1 MSPETL
7 EKTFVTIEKLIECV
21 QEHSPQKDIGL
32 VMRAY
37 VFAENRYAHIDH
49 LTGISYIQYVMN
61 VAKYLAELGSE
72 PSVVSAAIVFPPPP
86 LQESVLNELRKN
98 FKGESELLELVEE
111 ILHIGRLEWSLWL
124 SARVQNEYTERRAI
138 LQKMYLLA
146 IDDTTSDGQVQA
158 SRASFHF
165 QKKGKQLENLIRMF
179 LAEATDIRALSIKLV
194 DRLYFIK
201 LLKDLPESQQQSMN
215 YKLLAKI
222 TLAIYA
228 PLANRLGMWR
238 LKSEL
243 EDMSFR
249 LLEPDK
255 YKEIVR
261 YLSAKKQER
270 EEYIAHIIPT
280 IQKELEA
287 LGIEA
292 KIFGRAKHI
301 YSIYKKMEAN
311 QLTFNEI
318 NDLLG
323 VRIIVDTIDDCYL
336 VQSILHECWS
346 PQTEVYGGQAG
357 RDWIANPKENLYQS
371 LHTTILIENKAVE
384 VQIRTGA
391 MHKIAE
397 YGVTALQ
404 SAVHWRYKE
413 SITYRNA
420 KNLRETGE
428 KHRSK
433 QLAELR
439 KILNDDQVVIDS
451 EMKEE
456 QEAVISMLKDLLE
469 DRIFV
474 ITPEGHVID
483 LAAHATPLD
492 FAYRIHTDLGHRYT
506 GAKVGDHL
514 VRLDYELK
522 NGDIVELITSRA
534 RKGPSPEWLSFS
546 KDDDGKRYYLF
557 ARTRQARSKIV
568 NWLNKHDEEYK
579 ARHNEMQKPK
589 QNDISKAMSKSK

>member
-1 MSPETL
+1 MPL
-7 EKTFVTIEKLIECV
+7 GALRKTDVTIEMLIECV
-21 QEHSPQKDIGL
+21 QEHFPQKDIDL
-32 VMRAY
+32 VKRAY
-37 VFAENRYAHIDH
+37 VFAENHYARIDH
-49 LTGISYIQYVMN
+49 PTGISYIQYVLN

-72 PSVVSAAIVFPPPP
+72 PSVVSAALIFPPPSLP
-86 LQESVLNELRKN
+86 EKVLDELRKN

-111 ILHIGRLEWSLWL
+111 VLHIGRLEWSVWL
-124 SARVQNEYTERRAI
+124 PAPQQNESKERGEI

-146 IDDTTSDGQVQA
+146 INETKSDDQAQV
-158 SRASFHF
+158 SHVSIHF
-165 QKKGKQLENLIRMF
+165 QKKDKQLENLIRMF
-179 LAEATDIRALSIKLV
+179 LAAAKDIRALVIKLV
-194 DRLYFIK
+194 DRLYCIK
-201 LLKDLPESQQQSMN
+201 LLKDLPSSQQQSMN

-228 PLANRLGMWR
+228 PLADRLGIWR
-238 LKSEL
+238 LKSGL

-255 YKEIVR
+255 YKAIVG
-261 YLSAKKQER
+261 YLAAKKQER
-270 EEYIAHIIPT
+270 ESYIAHIIPT
-280 IQKELEA
+280 LKDELEGY
-287 LGIEA
+287 GIKAE
-292 KIFGRAKHI
+292 IFGRAKHI
-301 YSIYKKMEAN
+301 YSIHEKMEAK
-311 QLTFNEI
+311 QLTFEQI

-323 VRIIVDTIDDCYL
+323 IRVIVKTSEDCYL
-336 VQSILHECWS
+336 AQGILHELY
-346 PQTEVYGGQAG
+346 PPLTEVYDGKAG

-371 LHTTILIENKAVE
+371 LHTTILIEDKAVE
-384 VQIRTGA
+384 VQIRTSA

-404 SAVHWRYKE
+404 NAVHWRYKE
-413 SITYRNA
+413 SEVYRKA
-420 KNLRETGE
+420 KIPREASE

-439 KILNDDQVVIDS
+439 NILNGDQGVVGS
-451 EMKEE
+451 VLKEE

-483 LAAHATPLD
+483 LPAHATPLD

-522 NGDIVELITSRA
+522 NGDIVELISSRG
-534 RKGPSPEWLSFS
+534 RKGPSPEWLSVS
-546 KDDDGKRYYLF
+546 KDEEGKRYYMY
-557 ARTRQARSKIV
+557 ARTRQARSKIRH
-568 NWLNKHDEEYK
+568 WF
-579 ARHNEMQKPK
+579 RTHNETQKT
-589 QNDISKAMSKSK
+589 KA